1 MESYLVSGIESFRRG
16 FMPYKPLELS
26 QLEPNVNYDDPHN
39 NFLGVLAKAGIIGF
53 VFYAWIFI
61 AAAGMLYKTLKMAEP
76 KKEKMLIIGIAAAW
90 WHTLRTW

>member
-1 MESYLVSGIESFRRG
+1 
-16 FMPYKPLELS
+16 
-26 QLEPNVNYDDPHN
+26 
-39 NFLGVLAKAGIIGF
+39 VLAKAGIIGF